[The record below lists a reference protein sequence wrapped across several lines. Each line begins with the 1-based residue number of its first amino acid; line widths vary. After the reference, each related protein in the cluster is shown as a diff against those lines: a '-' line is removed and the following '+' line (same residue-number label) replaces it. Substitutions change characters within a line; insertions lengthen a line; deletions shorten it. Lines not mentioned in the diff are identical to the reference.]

1 MMKLLSALSHRLLLC
16 VFFSLLWTA
25 TSSTTTVPAT
35 EAAATATA
43 SSPPTSTPT
52 ISSTIQITPTKPPP
66 VEDVTVVDQNET
78 SITLKWDKVNSIS
91 TYRLQYESENT
102 TSKTDNIKPSD
113 DSIVHVVKHLTAA
126 TTYNFSLTTQSVDG
140 SSSDPYLFRNST
152 APKNPKGVDAVEQTN
167 NSITLRWTKED
178 NIDDYEITFSKMG
191 TIVTEPVEAVTYT
204 VTNLTSATRYSFT
217 LYAVFENVRSSGEE
231 YSAVTAPLNI
241 EEVRTKGQTLDSITL
256 EWNDEADINNYTV
269 TFDDKVIDST
279 EKTFTITNLTSGT
292 KYYFNLYAVFDTVRS
307 SGVNHSAVTVPERV
321 KDVIVS
327 DQSET
332 SITLEWEK
340 VNDFT
345 SYILQYDKNSVN
357 ISNTQT
363 SVKHTVPNL
372 TPGTK
377 YDFTLIAVF
386 EGVNSAEYTF
396 INVTVPP
403 MVQLITPSLRFPDSI
418 KFEWTNINKDWKYI
432 FEINHKNEIVTGS
445 SDKAA
450 YTAKGLEPGTA
461 YKFTVITEFFGL
473 NSKAYQ
479 DNTLTTIDCDTVN
492 WHISN
497 SSIQGTVK
505 GLFTK
510 AIATNGSETVEHF
523 EGENV
528 TFTGLYPGSTYNI
541 SLEYDKNSKILQQ
554 CNPPKE
560 LTTIPPYLN
569 GRCEYWASGYSVRVA
584 WTIPDGIVDAVEVN
598 VNNKTET
605 VNGDEDFAIIDGFQ
619 PAQTVKVSI
628 RSRSEGPSSQVHSE
642 PYNFDCYTDPRGVI
656 GGSIAGVLIFAIL
669 VAVIVFIFIK
679 RPDIIRKKSFIGKSK
694 PPTIKAKP
702 ISAENFPNHFD
713 QLNLDENRGFSLEY
727 ENLAPVGMDQTRS
740 SALLPENKVKNRF
753 TNILPYDN
761 CRVKLSTSGPGE
773 TSDYIN
779 ANYMPGYNNS
789 KEYIA
794 TQGPL
799 PSTINDFWRMIW
811 EQRVKGIVMVTNC
824 TEGGR
829 TKCEKYWPTAG
840 KADNYGNLLVTTR
853 YEQQELNWTLREFS
867 IKHKNSSEERTV
879 KHFHFTAWPDHGVPQ
894 GTEVLIQFRELLRQ
908 HIEREAAN
916 MPTVVHCSA
925 GVGRTGTIIALDVLL
940 QQLQKKRAVGIND
953 FVRKMRMNRPHMVQ
967 TESQYVFLHQCIM
980 DSLQTNKNFDECV
993 YENADM
999 IYENAT
1005 VLQEFR

>member
-307 SGVNHSAVTVPERV
+307 SGVNHSAVTVP
-321 KDVIVS
+321 
-327 DQSET
+327 
-332 SITLEWEK
+332 
-340 VNDFT
+340 
-345 SYILQYDKNSVN
+345 
-357 ISNTQT
+357 
-363 SVKHTVPNL
+363 
-372 TPGTK
+372 
-377 YDFTLIAVF
+377 
-386 EGVNSAEYTF
+386 
-396 INVTVPP
+396 P

-679 RPDIIRKKSFIGKSK
+679 RPDIIRRKKSFIGKSK